1 VTKPS
6 PGDRVV
12 VRFRKGPG
20 APADWRGDDSATLS
34 DVTGV
39 LQSADDAGVV
49 VRRGDDLLTIPAA
62 LVHAVKVLSDKPVRN
77 SEIRSLEVAAAR
89 GWPGVES
96 TMINGWRARAGGGFS
111 RRANSAV
118 PVEMGARV
126 DTDTVALLSEW
137 YRARGLP
144 LKLAVVTR
152 LIPRSHVPADDYVV
166 TVDALTAPIGVLAG
180 PDIGGV
186 DIDSRPSDE
195 WSAAYC
201 TEHGDSDVDLA
212 AAVVAAVDGGSL
224 AFASVHNTDGT
235 LIAIGRGAVTTG
247 LGNDVWLGLSALWTA
262 PEHRGRGLGRM
273 VLAALE
279 QWGAGGGATSI
290 YLQVETGNTVAREW
304 YRRLGFGLH
313 HSYGYIDY

>member
-20 APADWRGDDSATLS
+20 APADWRADDSATLS

-39 LQSADDAGVV
+39 LQPGDGSALVI
-49 VRRGDDLLTIPAA
+49 RRGDDLVTVPAA

-89 GWPGVES
+89 GWPGLES
-96 TMINGWRARAGGGFS
+96 VMINGWRARAGGGFS

-118 PVEMGARV
+118 PLEMGARV
-126 DTDTVALLSEW
+126 DTDTVDLLREW
-137 YRARGLP
+137 YRTRGLP
-144 LKLAVVTR
+144 LRLAVVTR
-152 LIPRSHVPADDYVV
+152 LIPGSHVPVDDYAV

-186 DIDSRPSDE
+186 HIGDRPSDE

-212 AAVVAAVDGGSL
+212 AAVVAAVDDGSL
-224 AFASVHNTDGT
+224 AFASVHSTDGE

-247 LGNDVWLGLSALWTA
+247 LGSDVWLGLSALWTA
-262 PEHRGRGLGRM
+262 PDHRGRGLGRA
-273 VLAALE
+273 VLSALE
-279 QWGAGGGATSI
+279 QWGAGRGATSI
-290 YLQVETGNTVAREW
+290 YLQVESGNTSAREW

>member
-1 VTKPS
+1 LITVPS
-6 PGDRVV
+6 
-12 VRFRKGPG
+12 
-20 APADWRGDDSATLS
+20 S
-34 DVTGV
+34 
-39 LQSADDAGVV
+39 
-49 VRRGDDLLTIPAA
+49 
-62 LVHAVKVLSDKPVRN
+62 LVQAVKILSDKPVRN

-89 GWPGVES
+89 GWPGLEWA
-96 TMINGWRARAGGGFS
+96 MISGWRARAGGGFS

-126 DTDTVALLSEW
+126 DTDTVAHLQQW

-152 LIPRSHVPADDYVV
+152 LIPGSHVPVGAYVV

-180 PDIGGV
+180 PDAGAV
-186 DIDSRPSDE
+186 EIDDEPSQA

-201 TEHGDSDVDLA
+201 AEHGDSDVALA
-212 AAVVAAVDGGSL
+212 AAVVSAVDGGSL
-224 AFASVHNTDGT
+224 AFASVHAAGGE
-235 LIAIGRGAVTTG
+235 LVAIGRGAVTTG
-247 LGNDVWLGLSALWTA
+247 LNDDGWLGLSALWTS
-262 PEHRGRGLGRM
+262 PQHRGRGLGRA

-279 QWGAGGGATSI
+279 RWGAGLGATAI
-290 YLQVETGNTVAREW
+290 YLQVETGNTDAREW